1 MQPIRLIAL
10 AGMMT
15 LATVATADDSEL
27 QAALT
32 LVPDPARG
40 AEVYALCSNCHR
52 EDGHGHE
59 DGTFPAVAGQH
70 LKVIVKQL
78 ADIRAR
84 NRDNPTMYPFSDPAV
99 IGGSQAVADVAAYI
113 ASMPANP
120 SPATGPGVGL
130 EAAAELYLR
139 HCAGCHGHR
148 GEGNNDAFFPRISG
162 QHYGYLKTQM
172 TWVRDGRRRNAN
184 WAMVAQLKSF
194 TDDQISA
201 VADYVSR
208 LPTD

>member
-1 MQPIRLIAL
+1 MLVL
-10 AGMMT
+10 STG
-15 LATVATADDSEL
+15 VAVADSEL
-27 QAALT
+27 QAALR
-32 LVPDPARG
+32 LMPDPVRG

-52 EDGHGHE
+52 EDGHGHA
-59 DGTFPAVAGQH
+59 DGTFPAIAGQH
-70 LKVIVKQL
+70 RKVILKQL

-84 NRDNPTMYPFSDPAV
+84 DRDNPTMYPFSDPAV

-113 ASMPANP
+113 ATLPANP
-120 SPATGPGVGL
+120 SPGTGPGVEL
-130 EAAAELYLR
+130 ESAKKLYTD

-162 QHYGYLKTQM
+162 QHYAYLQTQL
-172 TWVRDGRRRNAN
+172 TWIRDGRRRNAN

-194 TDDQISA
+194 TDQEISA

-208 LPTD
+208 LSQE